1 MGHPELVWATRQ
13 IPEALAKQT
22 DFQRRHSRARS
33 SWDESSQP
41 AWLTPELFSQKI
53 QLLLSNVATSVI
65 RSSIGVSRVTDLVAS
80 QGLYCGESQCQNP
93 VMSVDLHP
101 DACKRFDEVATEI
114 LRQVQTRHPK
124 SSSKATYIPD
134 IQPKA
139 QIKQGDIIG
148 PITNTTSI
156 VDGRGVEVGRFI
168 ERDGYRVGLE
178 GSAFEQL
185 KKLASRLQECSVLR
199 DVISETFSLDA
210 VFEWLIGR
218 HQGGD
223 STELSKCFLEK
234 VNSALIDATIWIP
247 LYRVHLQSD
256 ITLGQVTFKTITR
269 EFIDKWQ
276 AAAMSKSPDHRN
288 SLQQFF
294 DQERARLQG
303 ACAAVVTIAGAE
315 KARAVEIAREKA
327 LTATSLLRFLS
338 MANRSPR
345 LQSFCTLLGREAVYI
360 NSELIFVGQ
369 GNIPQYVRSAEYSK
383 QTAWIIDNNYISQM
397 REVIRSL
404 STLATQENQT
414 PFKKTLLDALLLYS
428 RNSVASDP
436 ADKLVYVMVAL
447 ESVFLRNENEPI
459 QKSVAERMAFVVGDS
474 QAKRKAIASNFAQT
488 YSLRSSFVHHGN
500 SIADLDVL
508 EEFLVNAWSCFIGV
522 LGTIERYRTKEELIN
537 ALEDRK
543 FA

>member
-1 MGHPELVWATRQ
+1 
-13 IPEALAKQT
+13 
-22 DFQRRHSRARS
+22 
-33 SWDESSQP
+33 
-41 AWLTPELFSQKI
+41 
-53 QLLLSNVATSVI
+53 
-65 RSSIGVSRVTDLVAS
+65 
-80 QGLYCGESQCQNP
+80 
-93 VMSVDLHP
+93 MSVDLHP